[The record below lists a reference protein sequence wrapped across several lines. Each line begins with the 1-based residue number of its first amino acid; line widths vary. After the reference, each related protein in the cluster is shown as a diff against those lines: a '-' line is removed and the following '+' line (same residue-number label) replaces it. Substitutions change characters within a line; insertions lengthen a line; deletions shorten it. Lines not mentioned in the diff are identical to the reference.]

1 MESIPLLLVAS
12 AAAPV
17 VDIDGTAYVQ
27 LVIFLALM
35 AVLYPLLFKPW
46 LETLERRSQA
56 IAGAAAEAERLRSQA
71 DGMGG
76 DYDKRLAA
84 LREEAHGIK
93 SAARHAAEAERHKIL
108 GSARSESGRELEQAR
123 ERAAREAAAAREALQ
138 GQIDAL
144 ARDVS
149 QKILGRAL

>member
-17 VDIDGTAYVQ
+17 IDIDGTAYVQ

-93 SAARHAAEAERHKIL
+93 SAARHAERHKIL

>member
-1 MESIPLLLVAS
+1 MEITSLLLVAS
-12 AAAPV
+12 APV

-56 IAGAAAEAERLRSQA
+56 IAGAVAEADRLRSKA
-71 DGMGG
+71 GNLGG
-76 DYDKRLAA
+76 DYDKKLAA
-84 LREEAHGIK
+84 IRDEAQSIRNE
-93 SAARHAAEAERHKIL
+93 ARHAAEADRHRVV
-108 GSARSESGRELEQAR
+108 GAARSESGRDLELAR
-123 ERAAREAAAAREALQ
+123 ERAVKESREAREALQ
-138 GQIDAL
+138 GQIEAL

-149 QKILGRAL
+149 AKILGRSL